1 MKEQEAKEI
10 VISYLLKKNKHDIAI
25 PEVSIGKN
33 NSVRSD
39 IFTINGD
46 ISIYEI
52 KTEVDT
58 LARLDNQL
66 KYYQQYANK
75 IYVVV
80 DKKFL
85 NKLKIDEKIGIYE
98 LRKNTIKLIK
108 EASHIDLPVENYLDY
123 WWTKEY
129 KEVLR
134 GFNGF
139 SKITNYIEGRNTLK
153 KILTDEEIKNLTLFR
168 LKERYKNESE
178 KIKKAISEKLELNNI
193 FEKREYIPNPKIT
206 PLKDITFGEL
216 RTISL
221 QL

>member
-1 MKEQEAKEI
+1 M
-10 VISYLLKKNKHDIAI
+10 HDVAI

-46 ISIYEI
+46 ITIYEI

-58 LARLDNQL
+58 LTRLDNQL

-75 IYVVV
+75 IYIVV

-85 NKLKIDEKIGIYE
+85 NKLKIDENIGIYE
-98 LRKNTIKLIK
+98 LKKNTIKLIK
-108 EASHIDLPVENYLDY
+108 EATHKNLPTDNYLDY
-123 WWTKEY
+123 WWTKEF
-129 KEVLR
+129 KEILR

-178 KIKKAISEKLELNNI
+178 KIKKAISENLELNNI
-193 FEKREYIPNPKIT
+193 FEKREYISNPKIT

>member
-1 MKEQEAKEI
+1 MKEQRAKEL
-10 VISYLLKKNKHDIAI
+10 VINYLLKKNKHDIAI

-39 IFTINGD
+39 IFAINGD
-46 ISIYEI
+46 ITIYEI
-52 KTEVDT
+52 KTEADT
-58 LARLDNQL
+58 LVRLENQL
-66 KYYQQYANK
+66 KYYKQYANK

-85 NKLKIDEKIGIYE
+85 HKLEIDINIGIYE
-98 LRKNTIKLIK
+98 LKNNTIKLIR
-108 EASHIDLPVENYLDY
+108 EAKHINLPTENYLDY

-129 KEVLR
+129 KEILR
-134 GFNGF
+134 GFTGF
-139 SKITNYIEGRNTLK
+139 SKITNYVDGRNILK

-178 KIKKAISEKLELNNI
+178 KIKKAISENADLENV
-193 FEKREYIPNPKIT
+193 FEKREYVSNPKIT

-221 QL
+221 Q